1 MKKVLA
7 KDLKVGDVVYDTPFD
22 KIKFSVEKIS
32 GSILFLR
39 EITETNLYIKNKDGY
54 VMFNY
59 GYTIW
64 YMEED

>member
-7 KDLKVGDVVYDTPFD
+7 KDLKVGDVVYDTLFN
-22 KIKFSVEKIS
+22 KRKFSVEKIS

-39 EITETNLYIKNKDGY
+39 EITETNLYVKNKDGY

-59 GYTIW
+59 GDTIW
-64 YMEED
+64 YMED

>member
-7 KDLKVGDVVYDTPFD
+7 KDLKVGDVVYDTLFN
-22 KIKFSVEKIS
+22 KRKFSVEKIS

-39 EITETNLYIKNKDGY
+39 EITETNLYVKNKDGY

-59 GYTIW
+59 GDTIW

>member
-7 KDLKVGDVVYDTPFD
+7 KDLKVGDVVYDTPFG
-22 KIKFSVEKIS
+22 KIKFIVEKIS

-39 EITETNLYIKNKDGY
+39 EITETNYYIKNKDGY

-59 GYTIW
+59 GHTIW
-64 YMEED
+64 YMED